1 MPALVPTDWTARIVW
16 LGRVLHRDRKE
27 IDAEPLDVMPL
38 DFGGLAAEHHSGVTR
53 ASCSR
58 VVAQHP
64 RGTEIA
70 NVRQLSIVSVE
81 ELDEIAREIGLDGLD
96 PAWLGASIA
105 LEGLP
110 DLTHVPPSSRLQG
123 PDGLT
128 LVVDMANQPCQFPA
142 MTIVEAL
149 GPAGRGFKAAAEGR
163 RGVTAWVERPGTLR
177 GGERL
182 RLHIPGQ
189 RAWSH
194 ERKVTHR

>member
-1 MPALVPTDWTARIVW
+1 MPSLVPTDWTARVAW
-16 LGRVLHRDRKE
+16 LGRVLHRKRKE
-27 IDAEPLDVMPL
+27 IDAERLAAMPL
-38 DFGGLAAEHHSGVTR
+38 DFGGLAGEHHSGITR

-58 VVAQHP
+58 VVSQHP

-70 NVRQLSIVSVE
+70 NVRQVSIVSVE
-81 ELDEIAREIGLDGLD
+81 ELDGIAREIGVDGLD

-123 PDGLT
+123 PDGAT
-128 LVVDMANQPCQFPA
+128 LVVDMVNQPCQFPA

-149 GPAGRGFKAAAEGR
+149 GAAGRGFKAAAERR

-177 GGERL
+177 QGDTL
-182 RLHIPGQ
+182 RLHVPAQ
-189 RAWSH
+189 RAWAP
-194 ERKVTHR
+194 